1 MSVFAYTIV
10 SILILAAAMTSTR
23 LDLGASDGRKHCSC
37 EG

>member
-10 SILILAAAMTSTR
+10 IILILAAAMASTR